1 MGSTETGRVAPW
13 VAPARPSVV
22 GPPSPV
28 RRSKSGESGERV
40 TEPAAREPPTA
51 TGLVRLARCPLTT
64 RPLAASRMLQAPGV
78 SPRFLDL
85 LAQEPLGRSRVLDV
99 GCGAGRL
106 SLALAPASK
115 WVVGLDRDAPL
126 IQEARRRAAAAGLT
140 NVEFH
145 EADVEADPYEPWRP
159 DLVTAHLCASDAIIE
174 RAGRALAPGACLAMV
189 AFHVD
194 QWKETGKVS
203 RFAYNE
209 ARMHITLE
217 AHGFAVEA
225 LEVEQDVR
233 RFDSVEEGLA
243 AAVGLEDRW
252 KADGRWFRYIAFLE
266 SGGRT
271 LTRSHL
277 LVKARLLGE
286 AQPPA
291 SRADQRSGASP

>member
-1 MGSTETGRVAPW
+1 M
-13 VAPARPSVV
+13 PS
-22 GPPSPV
+22 
-28 RRSKSGESGERV
+28 
-40 TEPAAREPPTA
+40 
-51 TGLVRLARCPLTT
+51 L
-64 RPLAASRMLQAPGV
+64 LQAPGV
-78 SPRFLDL
+78 SARFLDL
-85 LAQEPLGRSRVLDV
+85 LAQEPLGRSRILDV

-115 WVVGLDRDAPL
+115 WVVGLDREAPL
-126 IQEARRRAAAAGLT
+126 IQEARRRAAVAHLA

-145 EADVEADPYEPWRP
+145 EADVEADSYEPWRP

-174 RAGRALAPGACLAMV
+174 RAAQALVRGSCLAMV
-189 AFHVD
+189 SFHVD

-203 RFAYNE
+203 RFAYDE
-209 ARMHITLE
+209 ARMRADLE
-217 AHGFAVEA
+217 SRGFAVEA
-225 LEVEQDVR
+225 LEVERDIR

-277 LVKARLLGE
+277 LVKARRRLGE
-286 AQPPA
+286 AQPQA
-291 SRADQRSGASP
+291 SRADNKK